1 MGEVGHKGAP
11 MFLVKGL
18 EGSIIHRML
27 LLSTRLARYL
37 VLNVEGIFKAE
48 NQVKGH
54 GLSV

>member
-11 MFLVKGL
+11 MFLVHRFKGL

-37 VLNVEGIFKAE
+37 VLNVEGIKR
-48 NQVKGH
+48 KTR
-54 GLSV
+54 